1 MGVEAD
7 EWDMDIERLCNFDSL
22 KSKKKAD
29 KDSNND
35 DDDEEEEEG
44 KKKSKG
50 EKKKKKEKEKGLG
63 DMSSASEG
71 GDKSDGGESD
81 ADPKNICASTP
92 HKNEIAKAEVLD
104 SSDDDGDVSDDS
116 PTKEGEKSDK
126 KAK

>member
-50 EKKKKKEKEKGLG
+50 EKKKKKEKGLG

-71 GDKSDGGESD
+71 GDRSDGGESD

-104 SSDDDGDVSDDS
+104 SSDDD
-116 PTKEGEKSDK
+116 
-126 KAK
+126 